1 MTRLAQSRMLISCA
15 TATSVQI
22 SKRGGELDVVM
33 EESRVRIGGACSFY
47 LEGIRLLYI
56 DHTSIGLS

>member
-47 LEGIRLLYI
+47 LEGTPIAQQ
-56 DHTSIGLS
+56 